1 MAPQAPRRQGRP
13 QHFRRTA
20 TPCTDSDL
28 NELLAALGTQVR
40 RLRGENKR
48 LASHNGRLAL
58 VLSERGRI
66 VIEPDPEPAAAP
78 PVTPGV
84 ATAGELAAEL
94 RRRILRL
101 EREGSGLR
109 RENVRLSE
117 LVAGSGIPAWR
128 LQETRVGGT
137 KLVSQ
142 RAFIR
147 RRRSGTGER

>member
-1 MAPQAPRRQGRP
+1 MGSQAPHQGRP
-13 QHFRRTA
+13 QHLRRTA

-48 LASHNGRLAL
+48 LASHNERLAL
-58 VLSERGRI
+58 VLSERGR
-66 VIEPDPEPAAAP
+66 VVVDPDPDPTVAP

-94 RRRILRL
+94 RRRILQL
-101 EREGSGLR
+101 EREGSGLK
-109 RENVRLSE
+109 RENRRLAD
-117 LVAGSGIPAWR
+117 LAARAGIPDWR
-128 LQETRVGGT
+128 LQVTRVGGT
-137 KLVSQ
+137 KLVPGR

-147 RRRSGTGER
+147 RRRSGTGEP